1 MKGTKPKNLTLHDI
15 AQRANVSYATVSR
28 VLNGHPQVA
37 EETRRRVLA
46 VVKELNFVPNQAAR
60 SLIKGRTKWI
70 QLVVV
75 NYAGVRFYELFSVL
89 FNHGYR
95 GGVTLLGT
103 STATKEQLFRIM
115 SEVAAGMV
123 DGILLLEP
131 EVSFTYEEMVAVCR
145 GKPFVQI
152 GSNPDPSAPSVVYD
166 QKFGTTLALQH
177 LINLGHRRIVE
188 VAGIQSIYDGHAR
201 HETYLEV
208 MQAYNLPVLSMLGGD
223 FSPAAGYQKA
233 CELLA
238 SGEQFTAAFCANDLT
253 AVGFIH
259 ALYDHGLR
267 VPQDVSVV
275 GFDDYEPL
283 SAHMCPPLTTIR
295 QDCKLLYQQGVQYLL
310 SCIENPDTPRVRQVL
325 YPTLIVRQ
333 STKAVADNR

>member
-1 MKGTKPKNLTLHDI
+1 MNEKNTKRITLHDI
-15 AQRANVSYATVSR
+15 ARRANVSYATVSR
-28 VLNGHPQVA
+28 VINAHPQVA

-46 VVKELNFVPNQAAR
+46 IIEELNFVPNQAAR
-60 SLIKGRTKWI
+60 SLIAPRTKWI

-75 NYAGVRFYELFSVL
+75 NYAAVRFYELFNIL

-95 GGVTLLGT
+95 GGVTLVGAQT
-103 STATKEQLFRIM
+103 PTKELLLKTM

-131 EVSFTYEEMVAVCR
+131 EVTFTYEEMAAVCR

-152 GSNPDPSAPSVVYD
+152 GSNPDVTVPAVVFD

-177 LINLGHRRIVE
+177 LINQGHRRIVE
-188 VAGIQSIYDGHAR
+188 IAGLQHIYDGRAR

-208 MQAYNLPVLSMLGGD
+208 MQTYDLPPLSILGGD
-223 FSPAAGYQKA
+223 FSPRGGYQKG
-233 CELLA
+233 CEVLA
-238 SGEQFTAAFCANDLT
+238 GGEKFTAAFCANDLT

-259 ALYDHGLR
+259 AMQDHGIR

-275 GFDDYEPL
+275 GFDDYDRLIP
-283 SAHMCPPLTTIR
+283 HIFPPLTTIR
-295 QDCKLLYQQGVQYLL
+295 QDYELLYRQGVQYLI

-325 YPTLIVRQ
+325 YPTLVVRQ
-333 STKAVADNR
+333 STKAIT